1 MSYTSKLK
9 LFGILCYVIIEVTR
23 LVDGTK
29 LHSLL
34 RCQTALT
41 WLWRKEICQ
50 RFETRMLLQKGFHPN
65 YVAITFA
72 KLSSVSTAAASSLLA
87 HSHAVLVKS
96 STYLDYW
103 EWKLE
108 DDGKPVGNEA
118 NANKGN
124 HKKSMVVRPHAQ
136 CCGCFVDSKF
146 SKTITKIV

>member
-1 MSYTSKLK
+1 MQVHENKNAASN
-9 LFGILCYVIIEVTR
+9 
-23 LVDGTK
+23 
-29 LHSLL
+29 
-34 RCQTALT
+34 
-41 WLWRKEICQ
+41 
-50 RFETRMLLQKGFHPN
+50 GFHPN
-65 YVAITFA
+65 YLAITFA
-72 KLSSVSTAAASSLLA
+72 KLSSVSTAASSLLA

-136 CCGCFVDSKF
+136 GCGCFDHSKI
-146 SKTITKIV
+146 SKTFT